1 MPQIMKN
8 ILILFSALL
17 AGFLFNSCDKSSADT
32 AAAPGT
38 NGAGGST
45 AKFTI
50 AGNYLYVVDHESVK
64 SFDISNPAGPVY
76 KDRTTIGLN
85 IETIFPYGDKLFIGS
100 SSSMYIYS
108 LNNPAKPE
116 RLSKADYSI
125 RMACDPVVAKDST
138 AYATLRSQ
146 NTGPCGGAG
155 ISALLVFNIKN
166 PNLPIEIKRIFLNS
180 PQGLGVKDSALY
192 VCEREGGL
200 KIFNVKNTFSP
211 VEVAQKTGE
220 TYYDVIPYNN
230 ILICQVQGG
239 LVLYDIGNNP
249 LQPVFL
255 SKISNK

>member
-1 MPQIMKN
+1 MKN
-8 ILILFSALL
+8 ILLLFSV
-17 AGFLFNSCDKSSADT
+17 FLGSFVFITCTKESANS
-32 AAAPGT
+32 AAAPGA

-50 AGNYLYVVDHESVK
+50 AGNYLYVVDHQSLK
-64 SFDISNPAGPVY
+64 SFDISNPSGPVY
-76 KDRTTIGLN
+76 KDKTTVGLN
-85 IETIFPYGDKLFIGS
+85 IETIFPYDDKLFIGS

-116 RLSKADYSI
+116 RLSRADYSI

-146 NTGPCGGAG
+146 NGGPCGGAG

-166 PNLPIEIKRIFLNS
+166 PNLPVEVNRVFLSS

-192 VCEREGGL
+192 VCEREAGL
-200 KIFNVKNTFSP
+200 KIFNVKNAYNP
-211 VEVAQKTGE
+211 VQVSLKTGE

-239 LVLYDIGNNP
+239 LVLYDIGINS
-249 LQPVFL
+249 LKPVFL
-255 SKISNK
+255 SKISD

>member
-1 MPQIMKN
+1 MPQVMKN
-8 ILILFSALL
+8 ILMILSVFVSS
-17 AGFLFNSCDKSSADT
+17 FIFISFDKNTADS
-32 AAAPGT
+32 AAAPGA

-50 AGNYLYVVDHESVK
+50 AGNYLYVVDHESLK
-64 SFDISNPAGPVY
+64 LFDISNPSGPVY
-76 KDRTTIGLN
+76 KDKTTIGLN

-155 ISALLVFNIKN
+155 ISALLVYNIKN
-166 PNLPIEIKRIFLNS
+166 PNLPVEVKRVFLNS
-180 PQGLGVKDSALY
+180 PQGLGIKDSALY

-200 KIFNVKNTFSP
+200 KIFNVKSAYNP
-211 VEVAQKTGE
+211 VYVSEKNGE
-220 TYYDVIPYNN
+220 TFYDVIPYNT

-239 LVLYDIGNNP
+239 LALYDIGANP

-255 SKISNK
+255 SKISN

>member
-1 MPQIMKN
+1 MPQVMKN
-8 ILILFSALL
+8 ILMILSVFVSS
-17 AGFLFNSCDKSSADT
+17 FIFISCDKNTTDS
-32 AAAPGT
+32 AAAPGA

-50 AGNYLYVVDHESVK
+50 AGNYLYVVDHESLK
-64 SFDISNPAGPVY
+64 SFDISNPSGPVY
-76 KDRTTIGLN
+76 KDKTTIGLN

-155 ISALLVFNIKN
+155 ISALLVYNIKN
-166 PNLPIEIKRIFLNS
+166 PNLPVEVKRVFLNS
-180 PQGLGVKDSALY
+180 PQGLGIKDSALY

-200 KIFNVKNTFSP
+200 KIFNVKSAYNP
-211 VEVAQKTGE
+211 VYVSEKNGE
-220 TYYDVIPYNN
+220 TFYDVIPYNT

-239 LVLYDIGNNP
+239 LALYDIGANP

-255 SKISNK
+255 SKISN